1 MSSKHSASMRNPSR
15 PSSMKI
21 RRDDTVKVISGKDRG
36 KTGKV
41 LRVDPVKSRVVVE
54 GVNIQKRH
62 QRPTGI
68 GGAQQQAGVIEV
80 EGTVHVSNVQL
91 LDPKSGN
98 PTRVGLKR
106 NDEGRRIR
114 VSKKSGQEFD

>member
-1 MSSKHSASMRNPSR
+1 MSAKHSASVRNPSGPAR
-15 PSSMKI
+15 MKI
-21 RRDDTVKVISGKDRG
+21 RREDTVKVISGKDRG

-41 LRVDPVKSRVVVE
+41 LRVDPVKGRVVVE
-54 GVNIQKRH
+54 GVNVQKRH

-80 EGTVHVSNVQL
+80 EGAVHVSNVQL

-98 PTRVGLKR
+98 PTRVGLIRK
-106 NDEGRRIR
+106 DGRRVR
-114 VSKKSGQEFD
+114 VAKKSGQEID

>member
-1 MSSKHSASMRNPSR
+1 MGAKRSASTRAPAR
-15 PSSMKI
+15 PRMKI

-41 LRVDPVKSRVVVE
+41 LRVDPIRSRVVVE
-54 GVNIQKRH
+54 GVNVQKRH
-62 QRPTGI
+62 QRPTGLT
-68 GGAQQQAGVIEV
+68 GQAQQAGVIEV

-106 NDEGRRIR
+106 GEDGRRVR
-114 VSKKSGQEFD
+114 VAKKSGQEFD